1 VHRDR
6 VVRSRRRTDWAAEE
20 DVAGEDEVGR
30 KPLANGRSIGVDP
43 RVELASGEVLHAL
56 DPVAVVA
63 VEDEHRQQA
72 AHVRAHG
79 VRTSEVEAL
88 GVGLL

>member
-1 VHRDR
+1 MHRDR
-6 VVRSRRRTDWAAEE
+6 VVRSRRRTDGAAEE

-30 KPLANGRSIGVDP
+30 KPLANGRSVGVDP
-43 RVELASGEVLHAL
+43 RVELTPGELLHEL
-56 DPVAVVA
+56 DPIAVVA
-63 VEDEHRQQA
+63 IEDEHRQQA

-79 VRTSEVEAL
+79 VRASEVEAL